1 MMLKVTSVA
10 TLLGASG
17 IRRAVLE
24 AFADRPGE
32 SVHGREMARR
42 LGASQPAVSRV
53 MNELQRQRVLVAEM
67 HGREKIFTLAHT
79 ATARHVLGIL
89 ESVTDD

>member
-1 MMLKVTSVA
+1 MMPKVTSVA
-10 TLLGASG
+10 TLLGASR

-24 AFADRPGE
+24 AFAGHPGE

-53 MNELQRQRVLVAEM
+53 MNELEQQGVLVAERR
-67 HGREKIFTLAHT
+67 GREKAFRLARSS
-79 ATARHVLGIL
+79 TARHVLGLL
-89 ESVTDD
+89 ESTAHG